1 MQKKTLIVISDIPD
15 ALYDSDK
22 DQLFFKKLETVSSI
36 FKGIDMLYREA
47 TNDEV
52 DIFLKND
59 FIKLDSVFEVENIGI
74 QNRRRIALA
83 IKIMSELDDNQKRVF
98 FHI

>member
-1 MQKKTLIVISDIPD
+1 
-15 ALYDSDK
+15 
-22 DQLFFKKLETVSSI
+22 
-36 FKGIDMLYREA
+36 MLYREA

-59 FIKLDSVFEVENIGI
+59 FMQLDSVFEVENIGI